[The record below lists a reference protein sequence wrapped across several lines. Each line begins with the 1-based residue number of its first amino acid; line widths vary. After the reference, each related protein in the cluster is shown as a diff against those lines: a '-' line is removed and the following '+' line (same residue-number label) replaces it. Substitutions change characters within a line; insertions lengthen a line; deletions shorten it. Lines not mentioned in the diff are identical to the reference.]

1 MSNRLSQLQIKAPEE
16 VVDQDVQIL
25 AALAQGR
32 QGDGEATE
40 TVVQVQAELASGNQ
54 LFQVAIGGRNQANV
68 RLHGLAAADPLELLL
83 LQQPQR
89 FRLGQRRHVADLIEE
104 QCPAR
109 TLLELADP
117 PPVRTREGALLVAE
131 QFAL

>member
-1 MSNRLSQLQIKAPEE
+1 MMADDRRGPGAPY
-16 VVDQDVQIL
+16 V
-25 AALAQGR
+25 G
-32 QGDGEATE
+32 
-40 TVVQVQAELASGNQ
+40 AE
-54 LFQVAIGGRNQANV
+54 
-68 RLHGLAAADPLELLL
+68 GLEPISRLL

-89 FRLGQRRHVADLIEE
+89 FRLGQRRHVADLIEK
-104 QCPAR
+104 QCPAP